1 MQGDFVSRLT
11 EALALHIA
19 LPTDVLGVWNDV
31 TLPPGQVLWEQHT
44 PATELGVVLDG
55 VLAIRIGDEEVARV
69 AAGEM
74 IGETSAFIRGE
85 VRTGSVVA
93 TTVTRLGT
101 LGRGQLA
108 ALRSTYP
115 DLYDALLGRALAE
128 LAGRLAVTDDRIAMA
143 TKGNRDMPPAPAS
156 GLKALWKRMTERTPG
171 PPPPILPALRL
182 LPVIGEAP
190 EDVLVRIA
198 AAMRSR
204 FVEKGTAL
212 FLDGDEGDSLYLVG
226 RGHIGVMRAAAD
238 ERAYGLATLEM
249 GALFGTAA
257 LFGDGR
263 RTATC
268 VAEDDAWVHS
278 MNRTAFEA
286 LPGEVG
292 RVFREGLLC
301 AMRGQLLGA
310 DQVLVALRGKTV
322 FRQFTNDISF
332 DQLLAAA
339 GSVLAWQATPATQ
352 TRIVSLASHAPI
364 TPEDPAK
371 ARLFEYIRNQIIGAD
386 EAIDTPYGLAR
397 VTYADYTASGR
408 CLRVFEDYIREE
420 VMPFYANTHTEAS
433 GTGRQTTTYREDARR
448 IVAESIGANDADA
461 IIFIGSGATGA
472 IDKLVGILGL
482 RIPPDL
488 DARWHLSQ
496 HIPPEQRPVV
506 FVGPYEHH
514 SNILPWVHS
523 TAEVVVVDDDEE
535 GRVDLADLER
545 KLKQYATRPLKI
557 GSFSAAS
564 NVTGVKTETAPVAM
578 MLHRHG
584 ALSFWDFA
592 AAGPYT
598 EIAMNEVGK
607 GSDGHLAYK
616 DAVFISPH
624 KFIGGPGT
632 PGILAVKRALVKNTV
647 PTQPGGGTVALVTP
661 EKAIYWGGG
670 MEEHREEGGTPAILE
685 SIRAGLAFRLKSTVG
700 THTIEEMELRMVR
713 RAIELWSENPSIRI
727 IGSPRAD
734 RLSIVSTMMRHGTR
748 YVHNNFIVT
757 LLNDLFGIQA
767 RGGCSC
773 AGPYMHRLLGVGA
786 ATSRAYVAA
795 VEKGFVSLKPGW
807 ARVNFNYF
815 ISHAEFD
822 YIVQA
827 VDLAASYGW
836 ALMAD
841 YNFDVVSGQWHH
853 KKGHAHEPMHLT
865 DVRFDSGRISYP
877 SKHARLPESAL
888 ADQLARGRRILNE
901 AVKNAPNAT
910 VDHYEMPEEYN
921 RLRWFVL
928 PHEVLGTANR

>member
-11 EALALHIA
+11 EALAFHMTM
-19 LPTDVLGVWNDV
+19 PPEVFGVWNDV
-31 TLPPGQVLWEQHT
+31 TLAPGQVLWEEHS

-55 VLAIRIGDEEVARV
+55 VLAVRMGDEEVARV
-69 AAGEM
+69 GAGEM
-74 IGETSAFIRGE
+74 IGETSTFIRGE
-85 VRTGSVVA
+85 VRTGTILA
-93 TTVTRLGT
+93 TTVTRIAT
-101 LGRGQLA
+101 LGRAQLA
-108 ALRSTYP
+108 ALRSAYP
-115 DLYDALLGRALAE
+115 DLYDALLGRALQE
-128 LAGRLAVTDDRIAMA
+128 LAGRLAVTDDRIAMV
-143 TKGNRDMPPAPAS
+143 TKSDRDMPPAPAT
-156 GLKALWKRMTERTPG
+156 GLKALWKRMTEKAPG

-190 EDVLVRIA
+190 EDVLVRIG

-212 FLDGDEGDSLYLVG
+212 FLDGDEGDSLYVAG
-226 RGHIGVMRAAAD
+226 QGHIGVMRATD
-238 ERAYGLATLEM
+238 DGRAYGLATLET
-249 GALFGTAA
+249 GALFGIAA
-257 LFGDGR
+257 LFGDKR
-263 RTATC
+263 RTAAC
-268 VAEDDAWVHS
+268 VAVDDAWVHAMS
-278 MNRTAFEA
+278 RTAFEQ
-286 LPGEVG
+286 LSGEVG
-292 RVFREGLLC
+292 RIFREGLLC

-310 DQVLVALRGKTV
+310 DRVLVALRGKTV

-339 GSVLAWQATPATQ
+339 GSILAWQSTPATR
-352 TRIVSLASHAPI
+352 TRIVSLASSAPI

-371 ARLFEYIRNQIIGAD
+371 ARLLEYIRHQIIGAD

-397 VTYADYTASGR
+397 VIYADYTASGR
-408 CLRVFEDYIREE
+408 CLRFIEDYMRDE

-448 IVAESIGANDADA
+448 IVAESIGVNESDAV
-461 IIFIGSGATGA
+461 IFIGSGATGA
-472 IDKLVGILGL
+472 IDKLVNILGL

-496 HIPPEQRPVV
+496 HIPPDQRPVV

-545 KLKQYATRPLKI
+545 KLEQYASRPLKI

-564 NVTGVKTETAPVAM
+564 NVTGVKTDTAPVAM

-598 EIAMNEVGK
+598 DIAMNEVGE
-607 GSDGHLAYK
+607 GPDGHLAYK

-632 PGILAVKRALVKNTV
+632 PGILVVKRALVKNTV

-685 SIRAGLAFRLKSTVG
+685 SIRAGLAFRLKTTVG
-700 THTIEEMELRMVR
+700 VHTIEDMERRMVR
-713 RAIELWSENPSIRI
+713 RAIEVWAENPAIRI

-734 RLSIVSTMMRHGTR
+734 RLSIVSTMMRYGTR

-815 ISHAEFD
+815 ISHAEFE
-822 YIVQA
+822 YIVQG
-827 VDLAASYGW
+827 VDLVASHGW

-841 YNFDVVSGQWHH
+841 YKFDIVSGQWHH

-865 DVRFDSGRISYP
+865 DVRFESGRISYP

-888 ADQLARGRRILNE
+888 ADQLARGRSILNE
-901 AVKNAPNAT
+901 AVKNAPHVK
-910 VDHYEMPEEYN
+910 VDRYDVNEEYN

-928 PHEVLGTANR
+928 PHEVLGTGNR